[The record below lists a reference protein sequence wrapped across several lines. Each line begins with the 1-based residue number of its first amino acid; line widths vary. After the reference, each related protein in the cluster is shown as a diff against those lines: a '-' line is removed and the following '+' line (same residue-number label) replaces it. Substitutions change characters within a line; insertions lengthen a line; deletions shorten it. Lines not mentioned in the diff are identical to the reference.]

1 MTRPDQIW
9 IDRFPVANAE
19 FWLSMMARWLA
30 EPGHADQF
38 AADLWPGFDF
48 AGPPVQVIVAET
60 VDRLQASLHD
70 THHDHEPGVGTGWS
84 R

>member
-1 MTRPDQIW
+1 MSRAEQIL

-19 FWLSMMARWLA
+19 FWLTMTARWLA

-38 AADLWPGFDF
+38 AADLWPGFSF
-48 AGPPVQVIVAET
+48 GGPPVQVIVAET
-60 VDRLQASLHD
+60 AARLRTSLDAAAD
-70 THHDHEPGVGTGWS
+70 TETGWG

>member
-1 MTRPDQIW
+1 MNRPDQTQ

-19 FWLSMMARWLA
+19 FWLTMMARWLA

-38 AADLWPGFDF
+38 ADDLWPGFCF

-60 VDRLQASLHD
+60 VDRLRASLRD
-70 THHDHEPGVGTGWS
+70 TDDGAES
-84 R
+84 RWTR